1 MGLLRLASRTVMG
14 DTDRASDLAKVIPE
28 LSKLG
33 VRPADVSLLAKTDAL
48 ETSPAQPRG
57 KGPLAALGKNASW
70 FVEIQ
75 SVTRPGTPPF
85 IGAGPL
91 ASVLASSPNTSL
103 IGAMVMQGIP
113 QSDAATYS
121 KQVAEGKILLIVGVA
136 DRTVGERVRV
146 LLDRSGIQ
154 AVSYYAGRPY
164 GTAFHGTGPGL
175 R

>member
-14 DTDRASDLAKVIPE
+14 DTERASDLARVIPE
-28 LSKLG
+28 LSKLH
-33 VRPADVSLLAKTDAL
+33 VQPADVSLLCRSDTL

-57 KGPLAALGKNASW
+57 KGSLAALGKGGSW
-70 FVEIQ
+70 LVEVQ
-75 SVTRPGTPPF
+75 SVERPGLPPL

-103 IGAMVMQGIP
+103 VGAMVMQGIP
-113 QSDAATYS
+113 QSDATTYAN
-121 KQVAEGKILLIVGVA
+121 QVGAGRILLMIGVA
-136 DRTVGERVRV
+136 DRTLGERVRG
-146 LLDRSGIQ
+146 LLERSGVQ

-164 GTAFHGTGPGL
+164 GTAYHGTGPGL